1 VIAYV
6 ESSVILRLVLGQPGA
21 LHEWRTLDR
30 GATSA
35 LAEVECLRTLD
46 RLRLSGNLAELQIAE
61 RRAAVYDALG
71 TLAIIE
77 LSRTVLGRASQPL
90 PVTLGTLDAWHLASA
105 LAWREPAGDNVV
117 LATHDARLGAAARAL
132 GFDTVGIEMVGMEA
146 ALARRGR
153 RS

>member
-90 PVTLGTLDAWHLASA
+90 PVTLGTLDALHLASA
-105 LAWREPAGDNVV
+105 LAWREHAGDNVV

-132 GFDTVGIEMVGMEA
+132 GFDTVGI
-146 ALARRGR
+146 
-153 RS
+153 